1 MELAWDIWFNCCQ
14 ADTFW
19 RNVRLEKVLY
29 ELLHDTDSPRIVVAA
44 RHTQTPQRYAIKMIK
59 TEAESLYEVQI
70 LSCLNHEH
78 IIRYEKVTHLRGWWV
93 ICMKQAEKGDCVQ
106 LLEKEGKLTE
116 SRARTIFI
124 QLLYAVKY
132 LHNNGFA
139 HRDIKLDN
147 MLLTKKDQLI
157 LTDFEYSAKMK
168 PFIPFTDRVGTLR
181 YSSPEVRMG
190 RFLGPEADMWAVGV
204 SLFCLVNGK
213 FPFSIPCLKSG
224 GEAYEPMENRFDPGL
239 SEPCR
244 DLLKKLLHTNPR
256 YRLSVHEALEHPWCM
271 TVDESEIGT
280 IPNILA
286 ARQPLHNSSPVQRT
300 PAGTVASAIYR
311 SIQNMATGD
320 SQQLMSKAPMLGAA
334 VSNRKG
340 SQIGA

>member
-19 RNVRLEKVLY
+19 RTLRLEKVLY

-44 RHTQTPQRYAIKMIK
+44 RHTQSNQKFAIKMIK
-59 TEAESLYEVQI
+59 TDVDSLYEAQI

-93 ICMKQAEKGDCVQ
+93 ICMRHAEKGDCVQ
-106 LLEKEGKLTE
+106 LLEKESKLSE
-116 SRARTIFI
+116 SRARIIFV
-124 QLLYAVKY
+124 QLLHAVKY
-132 LHNNGFA
+132 LHSNGFV

-147 MLLTKKDQLI
+147 MLLGKNDHLV

-168 PFIPFTDRVGTLR
+168 PFTPFTDRVGTLR

-224 GEAYEPMENRFDPGL
+224 GEAYEPMENRFDPSL

-256 YRLSVHEALEHPWCM
+256 YRLSCYEALEHPWCQM
-271 TVDESEIGT
+271 EEIESNS
-280 IPNILA
+280 IPAILA
-286 ARQPLHNSSPVQRT
+286 AKQPLHNSSPVSRT
-300 PAGTVASAIYR
+300 PAGNVASAIYR
-311 SIQNMATGD
+311 SIHNMTSCEA
-320 SQQLMSKAPMLGAA
+320 QQVMAKTPLFGAMPT
-334 VSNRKG
+334 RKG
-340 SQIGA
+340 SQIGAN